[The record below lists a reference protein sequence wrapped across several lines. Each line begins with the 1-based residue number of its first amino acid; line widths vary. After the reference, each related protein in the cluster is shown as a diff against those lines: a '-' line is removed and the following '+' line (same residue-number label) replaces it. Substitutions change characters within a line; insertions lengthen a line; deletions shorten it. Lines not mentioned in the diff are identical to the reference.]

1 MKTLDDLRKMRE
13 QVRKELDM
21 RSGAKRARVTVCMG
35 TCGIAAGARETMQ
48 AFLRELEGSGLGDI
62 AVTAAGCAGFC
73 EKEPM
78 VEVDVKDEK
87 PVRYCHVDAAAVAR
101 IVQEHLVGGKVVED
115 LVFG

>member
-1 MKTLDDLRKMRE
+1 MKTLDDLRKMRD

-21 RSGAKRARVTVCMG
+21 RGGAQRVRVTVCMG

-48 AFLRELEGSGLGDI
+48 AFLRDLESAGLGDV

-78 VEVDVKDEK
+78 VEVEVKDQK
-87 PVRYCHVDAAAVAR
+87 PVRYAHVDAAAVKR
-101 IVQEHLVGGKVVED
+101 IVQEHLVGGAVVDD
-115 LVFG
+115 LVFA